1 MSIEHELRR
10 QAREDALFMTVIAG
24 LAFLAGAGF
33 ALLLGAMA

>member
-1 MSIEHELRR
+1 MSIE
-10 QAREDALFMTVIAG
+10 QAVHAAAKRIARDMIVIAV

>member
-1 MSIEHELRR
+1 MSIE
-10 QAREDALFMTVIAG
+10 QAVTAAAKQTARDMIVIAV

>member
-1 MSIEHELRR
+1 MSIE
-10 QAREDALFMTVIAG
+10 QAVTAAAKQTARDMIAIAV

>member
-1 MSIEHELRR
+1 MSFEQALKAAAR
-10 QAREDALFMTVIAG
+10 QTARDMVVIAV